1 MVLRSLKIESK
12 TVHNMKSHGRP
23 AEWSDTYRC
32 VKCGI
37 VLTFA
42 AEDMVD
48 EQEAQT
54 YNLPCSAGKY
64 FKHDIDSIIG
74 PAD

>member
-1 MVLRSLKIESK
+1 MTPYGS
-12 TVHNMKSHGRP
+12 P

-32 VKCGI
+32 IKCGI

-42 AEDMVD
+42 AEDMVN

-64 FKHDIDSIIG
+64 FERASD
-74 PAD
+74 

>member
-1 MVLRSLKIESK
+1 MHKM
-12 TVHNMKSHGRP
+12 TPYGYP

-32 VKCGI
+32 IKCGI

-42 AEDMVD
+42 AEDMVN

-74 PAD
+74 LAD